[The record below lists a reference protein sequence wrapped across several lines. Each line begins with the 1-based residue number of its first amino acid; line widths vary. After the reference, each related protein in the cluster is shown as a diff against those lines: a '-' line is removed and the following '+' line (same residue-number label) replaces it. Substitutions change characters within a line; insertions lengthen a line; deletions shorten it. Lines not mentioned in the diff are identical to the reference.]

1 MTVQASRLP
10 VLDPDD
16 RRLRPDPKLAGIG
29 RNVHVA
35 DPACDLRRE
44 PRPDC
49 GIDTQLLMG
58 DHAIQFAESDGWAYV
73 QSCHDGYVGWTAAS
87 ALAHGHPM
95 PSHVVHAP
103 RTFVYPGPDLRLP
116 AVRALSM
123 GSLLSISGEAVTRGT
138 TYRLLPSGEAVVA
151 AHLRSIAEP
160 ERNTV
165 EVARRMLGTPYLWGG
180 ATAFGLDCSGLVQL
194 AMRMCGRNVLR
205 DSDMQAATIGT
216 EIYPGEDLAG
226 LAEGDLVFWRGHVG
240 FVEGD
245 GRLLHASG
253 HSMQVVSEPLMTALS
268 RIASLYDK
276 PLGYRRP

>member
-1 MTVQASRLP
+1 MTVQVSRLP
-10 VLDPDD
+10 LLDPED
-16 RRLRPDPKLAGIG
+16 RRLLPDPKLAGRR
-29 RNVHVA
+29 RNAHVA

-49 GIDTQLLMG
+49 GIDTQLLTG
-58 DHAIQFAESDGWAYV
+58 DHVFLFAESDGWAYV

-87 ALAHGHPM
+87 ALTDGHPM

-123 GSLLSISGEAVTRGT
+123 GSLLRISGETVTRGT
-138 TYRLLPSGEAVVA
+138 TYMLLPTGEAVVGV
-151 AHLRSIAEP
+151 HLRSIDKTEDNPVA
-160 ERNTV
+160 
-165 EVARRMLGTPYLWGG
+165 VARRLLGTPYFWGG

-205 DSDMQAATIGT
+205 DSDMQAATIGM
-216 EIYPGEDLAG
+216 EIDPGEDLEG

-240 FVEGD
+240 FVEGN
-245 GRLLHASG
+245 GHLLHASG
-253 HSMQVVSEPLMTALS
+253 HSMQVVSEPLVTALS

-276 PLGYRRP
+276 PLGFRRP